1 MNSFNVLGT
10 TAVGC
15 VQRTNR
21 NMPWCVARTLP
32 TVLLLT
38 AAIASCGAPAR
49 AIDYEKAVAEAK
61 YKDDY
66 ARKLLAKGAAALPEA
81 IEGTT
86 HLHDFRY
93 ACMDVLTL
101 MGESAHPTIKRLLA
115 YDDGVSSEDRQ
126 RRFQRMDMIS
136 TLEQM
141 GYLGSP
147 MAGEL
152 REIARR
158 ENDFVAFTAVE
169 TLVHVGSDR
178 PEAAKLLCEVFERG
192 VEVPSLANLSEPFRV
207 LGPDAAPAI
216 VPLKQYLKAH
226 PDQQWSDWDIA
237 ALCRVGPAAA
247 PLAPEVLAWLEKVDR
262 SPSLEFP
269 IRFFASLGPEAKP
282 YLAEVQKAVMAKN
295 PQADEVLRCRLMVAC
310 VEGRPASIVP
320 ELKEIAPICLDENHP
335 QHVRLGAQG
344 VNLAFISW
352 CTEMIAYHHPQVAA
366 QLVPVLAR
374 GIKARQFTSIST
386 KVLSEMA
393 PWAGGGF
400 DAVLE
405 VLETGPTPEY
415 SFSPWDFKPVVR
427 ASGELARYDPRILA
441 ALEKLAESDPYLEIR
456 VEAMKAVAYAKA
468 LGPKSVVAV
477 PKPEPPPVSP
487 PPSVPEPPPGSPATP
502 VRPPEPPTTPVR
514 PPEVSAQPGTAADAI
529 PGYEVLS
536 HTKTETT
543 LQAKVLVETPGGRL
557 PTDGQLQEIWQRLS
571 KYTPLELRIFFYA
584 PKMDPRRSCW
594 AVVGPDETGGLQ
606 VRRFDDRLPEGQ

>member
-1 MNSFNVLGT
+1 MKSCNVLGT

-15 VQRTNR
+15 VQRTHR
-21 NMPWCVARTLP
+21 NMPWCVSRTLP

-61 YKDDY
+61 YRDAY
-66 ARKLLAKGAAALPEA
+66 ARKVLAKGAAALPEA
-81 IEGTT
+81 IEGTS

-93 ACMDVLTL
+93 AYMDVLTL
-101 MGESAHPTIKRLLA
+101 MGEPAHPAIKQRLA
-115 YDDGVSSEDRQ
+115 YDDAICNEGRQ
-126 RRFQRMDMIS
+126 RRFQRIDMIA
-136 TLEQM
+136 TLEHM

-147 MAGEL
+147 MAGQL

-169 TLVHVGSDR
+169 TLVHIGSDR
-178 PEAAKLLCEVFERG
+178 QEAAKLLCGVFERG
-192 VEVPSLANLSEPFRV
+192 VEASPANVCAPLKV

-216 VPLKQYLKAH
+216 GPLKRYLQAH
-226 PDQQWSDWDIA
+226 PDQQWSEWNIA

-247 PLAPEVLAWLEKVDR
+247 PLAPEVLAWLEKADR
-262 SPSLEFP
+262 NSLEFP

-295 PQADEVLRCRLMVAC
+295 PQEDDALRCRVMVAC
-310 VEGRPASIVP
+310 VEGRPGPLVA
-320 ELKEIAPICLDENHP
+320 ELKEIAAIRFDGEHHRRVN
-335 QHVRLGAQG
+335 LGAQG
-344 VNLAFISW
+344 LNLAFISE

-374 GIKARQFTSIST
+374 GIKARRFTSIST
-386 KVLSEMA
+386 QVLGEMA
-393 PWAGGGF
+393 PCAGGGF

-427 ASGELARYDPRILA
+427 ASSELARYDPRILA
-441 ALEKLAESDPYLEIR
+441 ALEKLAKSDPYLEIR

-468 LGPKSVVAV
+468 RGPKSVVAA
-477 PKPEPPPVSP
+477 PEPPPVSP
-487 PPSVPEPPPGSPATP
+487 PPSVPEPPPGSP
-502 VRPPEPPTTPVR
+502 TTPVQ
-514 PPEVSAQPGTAADAI
+514 PPEVPAQPGTATDAI
-529 PGYEVLS
+529 PGYKVLS
-536 HTKTETT
+536 HTKTETS
-543 LQAKVLVETPGGRL
+543 LQAKVLVETPDGRL
-557 PTDGQLQEIWQRLS
+557 PTDDQLQQIWQRLS

-584 PKMDPRRSCW
+584 PKMDPRRPCW

-606 VRRFDDRLPEGQ
+606 VRRFDDRLP